1 MTYCREEIEKGDRV
15 LFVCFSEQEP
25 VLRKILDINKTVSS
39 RIDVL
44 TIDSKSVYD
53 YIEGKITEIL

>member
-1 MTYCREEIEKGDRV
+1 M
-15 LFVCFSEQEP
+15 FSEQEA

-39 RIDVL
+39 RIDIL

-53 YIEGKITEIL
+53 YIEGKIAEIL